1 MNVVWALLIIAAA
14 TAFAV
19 GALLLVRR
27 RAPDGG
33 FFANGDRAAGFFGV
47 LSTAFAILIGFVVFL
62 AFESFDA
69 SRSGAETEAIIV
81 AQQFETAQLLPAA
94 ARPNLDHAIACYA
107 RAVVGIEW
115 PQMENG
121 TQGDA
126 INPWGIALFRALQA
140 VNPTTAAQ
148 QAAYSKWLDQTSD
161 REQAR
166 NSRIHGAQGVIPTA
180 LWIVL
185 VFMAVVLFVFMLF
198 FADSGERAVT
208 QAVQI
213 GAVAAV
219 VVATLFVVRF
229 LNSPFHP
236 GLSGL
241 RPVAMERTLRILDQ
255 ERKIVGDTAS
265 LPCDAT
271 GRRAAA

>member
-19 GALLLVRR
+19 VSLLLVRR
-27 RAPDGG
+27 RAPEGG
-33 FFANGDRAAGFFGV
+33 FFADGDRAAGFFGV
-47 LSTAFAILIGFVVFL
+47 LSTAFAILVGFVVFL

-81 AQQFETAQLLPAA
+81 TQQFETAQLFPVA
-94 ARPNLDHAIACYA
+94 ARPNLDHAIVCYA

-126 INPWGIALFRALQA
+126 INPWGIALFRALQP

-161 REQAR
+161 RQQAR

-180 LWIVL
+180 LWVVL

-198 FADSGERAVT
+198 FADSGERAVS
-208 QAVQI
+208 QAIQI

-219 VVATLFVVRF
+219 IVATLFVVRF
-229 LNSPFHP
+229 LNSPFNN
-236 GLSGL
+236 GVSGL
-241 RPVAMERTLRILDQ
+241 KPVAMERTLRILDL
-255 ERKIVGDTAS
+255 ERKIVGDTAP

-271 GRRAAA
+271 GRATA

>member
-14 TAFAV
+14 TTFAI

-27 RAPDGG
+27 HAPDGG
-33 FFANGDRAAGFFGV
+33 FFADGDRAAGFFGV

-94 ARPNLDHAIACYA
+94 ARPHLDHAIVCYA

-126 INPWGIALFRALQA
+126 INPWGIALFRALQP
-140 VNPTTAAQ
+140 VNPTTSAQ

-198 FADSGERAVT
+198 FADSGEGAVT

-229 LNSPFHP
+229 LNSPFHT
-236 GLSGL
+236 GVSGL

-255 ERKIVGDTAS
+255 ERKLVGDTAP
-265 LPCDAT
+265 LPCDAV
-271 GRRAAA
+271 GKPLA